1 MTCTSYRELS
11 ITFARLCHL
20 VDEAINDMDAEIET
34 LDKEIKQLEEAA
46 NSAEELWN
54 KANYITEQLEIFDDK
69 FLKLRN

>member
-11 ITFARLCHL
+11 STFAQLRHL
-20 VDEAINDMDAEIET
+20 VDEATNDMDAEIQI

-46 NSAEELWN
+46 NSARVLQN
-54 KANYITEQLEIFDDK
+54 KADYITKQLGIFDDA

>member
-20 VDEAINDMDAEIET
+20 VDEAINDMDAEIKT
-34 LDKEIKQLEEAA
+34 LDKEIKQLEEAG
-46 NSAEELWN
+46 NSAEVLLN
-54 KANYITEQLEIFDDK
+54 KANYIAKELEIFDDA